1 MEYFFKMEG
10 LTYNLV
16 TLAEYGQ
23 FVHGAGFED
32 VALLDIT
39 DQSEVVAREE
49 LARMKGVLYGV
60 LTEALG
66 AESRDFFIE
75 DWRSLTVVL
84 DKGELRPARM
94 RARKPR

>member
-1 MEYFFKMEG
+1 MDYFFKMEG

-23 FVHGAGFED
+23 FLHGAGFTD
-32 VALLDIT
+32 VTLTDIT
-39 DQSEVVAREE
+39 AENALDARGE
-49 LARMKGVLYGV
+49 LARMKGPLRDV
-60 LTEALG
+60 LTREIG
-66 AESRDFFIE
+66 AEARDFFIE

>member
-1 MEYFFKMEG
+1 
-10 LTYNLV
+10 V
-16 TLAEYGQ
+16 TLAEYGEL
-23 FVHGAGFED
+23 VHGAGFTD
-32 VALLDIT
+32 VELQDIT
-39 DQSEVVAREE
+39 AQNAKDAQDE
-49 LARMKGVLYGV
+49 LDRMKGPLHKT

-66 AESRDFFIE
+66 VEARDFFIE

>member
-1 MEYFFKMEG
+1 MEG

-23 FVHGAGFED
+23 FVHGAGFAD
-32 VALLDIT
+32 VTLEDIT
-39 DQSEVVAREE
+39 DQSQVVAREE
-49 LARMKGVLYGV
+49 LARMKGALFET
-60 LTEALG
+60 LTKALG

-84 DKGELRPARM
+84 DQGELRPARM

>member
-16 TLAEYGQ
+16 TLAEYGE
-23 FVHGAGFED
+23 FLHGAGFED
-32 VALLDIT
+32 VTLTDIT
-39 DQSEVVAREE
+39 DQSQVVAREE
-49 LARMKGVLYGV
+49 LARMQGGLYGT
-60 LTEALG
+60 LTQALG